1 MTVHLL
7 NYNLQKGC
15 ACLVIFLALIMP
27 SLVFAAKKTE
37 QSKEALSDVQQRLEA
52 LKKELDNSQEAH
64 KDAADALKESER
76 AISDA
81 NKKLYQITQQQQQN
95 KKTLSQLEAQSM
107 SVNGTLAEQQ
117 KLLSN
122 QLYEQYIHGQQS
134 YIQMILQSENPSKIA
149 RDVHYFSYVAIARA
163 ELIHKMQGNLDRIDK
178 LNNETAKALKEVAE
192 LKQKQIDERKVL
204 QTQKQAKS
212 KVVKSLSQQITSQR
226 GEIKKLARD
235 EKRLSQLVERLA
247 KIIPTKPKRNKVV
260 KNNINEDNAEQGKKR
275 DEVVANND
283 VVPTY
288 EPSGASFNTLKG
300 KLRLPV
306 RGEVTNRFGASRE
319 DSGISWKGLFIK
331 ANEGAEVKSV
341 ANGRVV
347 FADWLRGFGNLIIVD
362 HGAGY
367 MSLYGNNQAV
377 LKQVGDNVKT
387 GDILASVGNSGGN
400 ETNGL
405 YYELRLASRPFDPM
419 SWSSLN

>member
-1 MTVHLL
+1 MTSHLPKL
-7 NYNLQKGC
+7 ISRTLT
-15 ACLVIFLALIMP
+15 CLLLALALTMP
-27 SLVFAAKKTE
+27 SLVLAAKKVE

-76 AISDA
+76 AISEA

-95 KKTLSQLEAQSM
+95 KKTLSQLEAQSL

-122 QLYEQYIHGQQS
+122 QLYEQYIHGRQS
-134 YIQMILQSENPSKIA
+134 YVQMILQSENPSEIA
-149 RDVHYFSYVAIARA
+149 RDVHYFSYVAKARA
-163 ELIHKMQGNLDRIDK
+163 ELINKMQGNLDRINK
-178 LNNETAKALKEVAE
+178 LNEETAKALKQVAD

-204 QTQKQAKS
+204 ENQKQAKS
-212 KVVKSLSQQITSQR
+212 KVVKSLSQQIASQR

-247 KIIPTKPKRNKVV
+247 RIIPAKPKRKVA
-260 KNNINEDNAEQGKKR
+260 KNTNSDKTEPAQKR
-275 DEVVANND
+275 NEVVANND
-283 VVPTY
+283 SVPTY
-288 EPSGASFNTLKG
+288 EANGASFATLKG

-319 DSGISWKGLFIK
+319 DSGISWKGLFIR
-331 ANEGAEVKSV
+331 ASEGAEVKSV
-341 ANGRVV
+341 AGGQVV

-362 HGAGY
+362 HGDGY
-367 MSLYGNNQAV
+367 MSLYSNNQAV

-387 GDILASVGNSGGN
+387 GDVLASVGNSGGN

-405 YYELRLASRPFDPM
+405 YYELRRQSRPFDPL
-419 SWSSLN
+419 SWSNLN